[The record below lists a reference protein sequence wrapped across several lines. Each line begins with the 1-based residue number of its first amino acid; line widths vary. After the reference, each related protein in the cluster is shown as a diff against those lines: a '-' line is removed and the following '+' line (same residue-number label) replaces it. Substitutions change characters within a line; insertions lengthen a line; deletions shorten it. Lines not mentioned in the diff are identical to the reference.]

1 AATSPGPPSRSPSA
15 ASAPSAHTPPAPCA
29 PAASHLPL
37 PATAQPRSVPL
48 PSSCS
53 TPPDSCSPLHPPA
66 PPPPLLPLHLVP
78 APPPRSLPTRSG
90 TLAPSPVGHSA
101 QQIRCSHSLTTA
113 PGPPSC
119 IPVLPLPAK
128 THPPQIALPSA
139 PASSN
144 NLPPLPPLRCESH
157 PPLPPALALPVH
169 PECRSAH
176 SRLVVLSADRSP
188 PPLHRIRTTSPILWL
203 PL

>member
-1 AATSPGPPSRSPSA
+1 
-15 ASAPSAHTPPAPCA
+15 
-29 PAASHLPL
+29 
-37 PATAQPRSVPL
+37 
-48 PSSCS
+48 SSCS

-66 PPPPLLPLHLVP
+66 PPPPLLPLHPVP

-101 QQIRCSHSLTTA
+101 LENQSFR
-113 PGPPSC
+113 PPSISLSLRSYTC
-119 IPVLPLPAK
+119 ANRPLLQRDQE
-128 THPPQIALPSA
+128 QISLPSA

-144 NLPPLPPLRCESH
+144 TLAPPPPLRCESH

-203 PL
+203 P